1 MLQSSVGVG
10 GPGVMCILAKLFF
23 SSPAIQKVKCGG
35 HVQALCE
42 LDKRS
47 ADEIMCQ
54 FTPFEVGPGLEG
66 LSICGDHIEV
76 LTTKNVRKLHRQCD
90 IVKCVNKA
98 SRRVSLEQS
107 RRIFLKKG
115 EHVPV
120 HSGICWAHIKEFA
133 GGKNEMEEL
142 PGSSELP
149 NDHQPIQKGAGLKRK
164 RSQAW

>member
-76 LTTKNVRKLHRQCD
+76 LTTKNVRKLHRQ
-90 IVKCVNKA
+90 
-98 SRRVSLEQS
+98 
-107 RRIFLKKG
+107 
-115 EHVPV
+115 
-120 HSGICWAHIKEFA
+120 
-133 GGKNEMEEL
+133 
-142 PGSSELP
+142 SELP